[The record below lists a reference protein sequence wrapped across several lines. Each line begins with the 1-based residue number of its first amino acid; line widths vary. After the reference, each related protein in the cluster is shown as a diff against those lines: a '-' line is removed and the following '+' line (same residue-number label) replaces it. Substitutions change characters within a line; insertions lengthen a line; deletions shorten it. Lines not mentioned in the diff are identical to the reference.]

1 MKNKLVKLGV
11 AATLS
16 ASVGAMAHAA
26 TVDLGFIV
34 DRSGSVGETNYD
46 NTMAALKTALNAIDV
61 TGDTKY
67 AISIVTFSGTNA
79 SNDATTVV
87 ADNILLDSAAAKT
100 TLNTAIDA
108 AITGTQIASPGNLT
122 NYELAFEAMA
132 ALGTSGDVSILN
144 FATDGAPTEGDSSL
158 GSLADEIAALQTAG
172 WDAMNVEAIGSG
184 IAGSSLLQGLGF
196 DTQITPGWDP
206 DTDDIADF
214 FVAGTL
220 ANGNC
225 SGITSSA
232 QIVNPISNCFV
243 IDTTFA
249 DLPDAFNTK
258 IAATVDLTGGDLNP
272 IPVPATLPLIVA
284 GFGMLG
290 FAARRRRKSA

>member
-1 MKNKLVKLGV
+1 MQNKLMTLGV

-46 NTMAALKTALNAIDV
+46 NTMTELKKALNTIDV

-67 AISIVTFSGTNA
+67 AISIVTFSATNA
-79 SNDATTVV
+79 SNGATTVV
-87 ADNILLDSAAAKT
+87 ADNIVLDSLSKRT
-100 TLNTAIDA
+100 SLNTAIDN
-108 AITGTQIASPGNLT
+108 AITGTQIASSSNQT
-122 NYELAFEAMA
+122 NYEKAFDVMA
-132 ALGTSGDVSILN
+132 GLGTSGEVSILN
-144 FATDGAPTEGDSSL
+144 FATDGFPNEGNTTL
-158 GSLADEIAALQTAG
+158 TALADEITALQNAG
-172 WDAMNVEAIGSG
+172 WDAMNVEAIGTGVSG
-184 IAGSSLLQGLGF
+184 SGLLQGLGF
-196 DTQITPGWDP
+196 DTQITAGWDP
-206 DTDDIADF
+206 DNDDIADF
-214 FVAGTL
+214 FVAGSR

-225 SGITSSA
+225 SGISSSA
-232 QIVNPISNCFV
+232 QIVNPISDCFV
-243 IDTTFA
+243 IDTTFP
-249 DLPDAFNTK
+249 DLDDAFNTK
-258 IAATVDLTGGDLNP
+258 IAATVNLTGGSLNP

>member
-1 MKNKLVKLGV
+1 MQNKLMTLGV

-26 TVDLGFIV
+26 TVDLGFFV

-46 NTMAALKTALNAIDV
+46 STMTALKTALNTIDV

-79 SNDATTVV
+79 SNGATTVV
-87 ADNILLDSAAAKT
+87 ADNILLNSATALT
-100 TLNTAIDA
+100 TLNTAIDN
-108 AITGTQIASPGNLT
+108 AITGTQIASGSNLT

-144 FATDGAPTEGDSSL
+144 FATDGVPTEDDSSL
-158 GSLADEIAALQTAG
+158 LSLGDEITALQTAG

-184 IAGSSLLQGLGF
+184 LAGSSLLQGLGF
-196 DTQITPGWDP
+196 DSPITAGWDP
-206 DTDDIADF
+206 DTDDISTF
-214 FVAGTL
+214 LSGGPT
-220 ANGNC
+220 NGNC
-225 SGITSSA
+225 SGISSSA
-232 QIVNPISNCFV
+232 QIVNPISDCFV
-243 IDTTFA
+243 IDTVFD
-249 DLPDAFNTK
+249 DLDDAFNTK
-258 IAATVDLTGGDLNP
+258 IAATVNLTGGSLNP